1 MLSIIIISCAVIGV
15 FVGFLSGLLG
25 IGGGLVIVPALIYL
39 LPLLNIPMDVVM
51 PLALGTSLCSIVVTS
66 SSASFAHYRNS
77 NIPWALTKKFIVAIA
92 LGSLSGALVA
102 DLLSVSVL
110 KSIFAGAVSI
120 LAIYMLMSVRITST
134 RPLPNDVILFIIAY
148 VCGVIAS
155 LMGISGAA
163 ILIPILMFFGV
174 NVRHAIGLS
183 TTCGALVAAFGT
195 AGYVISGIGIN
206 SLPPWSFGYVYLP
219 ALISIVITSLIFA
232 PLGVRYANKLPV
244 KTLKRFF
251 ALFLLLVA
259 LKMIFT

>member
-1 MLSIIIISCAVIGV
+1 MLSVILLSCVVIGI

-39 LPLLNIPMDVVM
+39 FPLLGIPMDIVM

-66 SSASFAHYRNS
+66 SSASLAHYRNS

-102 DLLSVSVL
+102 DILSVDVL
-110 KSIFAGAVSI
+110 KNIFAAAVST
-120 LAIYMLMSVRITST
+120 LAIYMLMAVRITKIW
-134 RPLPNDVILFIIAY
+134 PLPNDVILFIIAY
-148 VCGVIAS
+148 ACGVVAS

-163 ILIPILMFFGV
+163 ILIPILMIFGV
-174 NVRHAIGLS
+174 PVRHAIGLS
-183 TTCGALVAAFGT
+183 TICGAIVAAFGT
-195 AGYVISGIGIN
+195 AGYIISGIGISN
-206 SLPPWSFGYVYLP
+206 LPQWSFGYVYLP
-219 ALISIVITSLIFA
+219 ALISIAITSLFFA

-244 KTLKRFF
+244 KTLKRSF

>member
-1 MLSIIIISCAVIGV
+1 MLILVLLFCAVIGV

-25 IGGGLVIVPALIYL
+25 IGGGLVVVPALIYL
-39 LPLLNIPMDVVM
+39 LPLLNIPIDVVM

-66 SSASFAHYRNS
+66 SSASLAHYRNS

-102 DLLSVSVL
+102 DLLSVNLL
-110 KSIFAGAVSI
+110 KNIFAGAVSI
-120 LAIYMLMSVRITST
+120 LAIYMFMSIRITKT
-134 RPLPNDVILFIIAY
+134 YPLPNDIIIFIIAY
-148 VCGVIAS
+148 ACGVLAS

-163 ILIPILMFFGV
+163 ILIPILTIFGV
-174 NVRHAIGLS
+174 SVRHAIGLS
-183 TTCGALVAAFGT
+183 TTCGLLVAAFGT
-195 AGYVISGIGIN
+195 AGYIISGIGV
-206 SLPPWSFGYVYLP
+206 SHLPQWSVGYVYLP
-219 ALISIVITSLIFA
+219 ALIAITITSSFFA

-251 ALFLLLVA
+251 ALFLFLVA